1 MRETVKTEVCSMP
14 SEVGLGQEVF
24 LNLATPVTKSDFA
37 SLYFL
42 NEINAKRKNTQ
53 LRPNKISGGR

>member
-1 MRETVKTEVCSMP
+1 MP